1 MITVEKLTKVYKTK
15 RGVKTVA
22 LDNVN
27 LSFGNS
33 GLVFILGKSGSGKTT
48 LLNLLGGLDGP
59 TSGTISVDGKVID
72 NSKQKQLDE
81 YRNKY
86 IGFVFQ
92 EYNLIPEYTVAQNI
106 ALALELQNGRD
117 GGRVDEV
124 LRKVDLVGRDGNTLG
139 DRKVTETARCDCAR
153 AR

>member
-22 LDNVN
+22 LDGVD

-59 TSGTISVDGKVID
+59 TSGTFAVDGKVID
-72 NSKQKQLDE
+72 NSEQKQLDE

-92 EYNLIPEYTVAQNI
+92 EYNLIQI
-106 ALALELQNGRD
+106 GRAH
-117 GGRVDEV
+117 V
-124 LRKVDLVGRDGNTLG
+124 
-139 DRKVTETARCDCAR
+139 
-153 AR
+153 

>member
-48 LLNLLGGLDGP
+48 LLNLL
-59 TSGTISVDGKVID
+59 
-72 NSKQKQLDE
+72 
-81 YRNKY
+81 
-86 IGFVFQ
+86 
-92 EYNLIPEYTVAQNI
+92 
-106 ALALELQNGRD
+106 
-117 GGRVDEV
+117 
-124 LRKVDLVGRDGNTLG
+124 
-139 DRKVTETARCDCAR
+139 C
-153 AR
+153 